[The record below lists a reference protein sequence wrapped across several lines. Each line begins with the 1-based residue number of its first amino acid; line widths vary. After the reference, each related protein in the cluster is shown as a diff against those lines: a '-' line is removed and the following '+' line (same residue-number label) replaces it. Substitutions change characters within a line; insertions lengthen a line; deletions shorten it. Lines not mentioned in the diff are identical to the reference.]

1 MKSFMSFVPLWFNIL
16 KLLTATFKKHTL
28 VFRQASG
35 TSRGVLNTKDSY
47 FILLQSTEKPG
58 IVAVGECGL
67 LRGLSIDDVPD
78 YEKVLSNVC
87 QNINNFPYWLS
98 EGLRAFPSI
107 HFGLEMALLDLKT
120 DATKILFPSDFT
132 KKEKPIL
139 INGLIWMGEKQFM
152 FDQIKTKL
160 SEGWNCI
167 KLKIGAI
174 DFEAEMELLKY
185 IRSQFSK
192 SDIELRVDANGAF
205 SPENALEKLN
215 RLAAMDLHSIEQPI
229 QAKQWEIMAELCE
242 KTPLPIALDEELI
255 GVFDLSEKRKMMKII
270 QPQYLIFKPSFIGG
284 FKGTQEWIDLCN
296 QSKTPWWM
304 TSALES
310 NIGLNAIAQ
319 WTATLDN
326 ALPQGLGTGQLYTN
340 NLDSPLVV
348 EGGELRYK
356 NEEKWDLGLLFKD

>member
-1 MKSFMSFVPLWFNIL
+1 MWFNIL
-16 KLLTATFKKHTL
+16 QLLTATFKKHTL
-28 VFRQASG
+28 VFKQASG
-35 TSRGVLNTKDSY
+35 TSRGILRTKDSY
-47 FILLQSTEKPG
+47 FIILKSSDKPN
-58 IVAVGECGL
+58 IIAIGECGL
-67 LRGLSIDDVPD
+67 LRGLSIDDVPN
-78 YEKVLSNVC
+78 YEEKLAEVC
-87 QNINNFPYWLS
+87 RDINNHQYWLE
-98 EGLRAFPSI
+98 EGLREFPSI

-120 DATKILFPSDFT
+120 NATKTLFPSDFT
-132 KKEKPIL
+132 NNKKSIN

-160 SEGWNCI
+160 DEGWSCI

-205 SPENALEKLN
+205 SPDNALEKLK
-215 RLAAMDLHSIEQPI
+215 RLSEMNLHSIEQPI
-229 QAKQWEIMAELCE
+229 KQKQWNEMAELCE

-255 GVFDLSEKRKMMKII
+255 GIFDIAEKRKAMEII
-270 QPQYLIFKPSFIGG
+270 KPQYLIFKPSFIGG

-296 QSKTPWWM
+296 EFNTPWWM

-319 WTATLDN
+319 WTAILDN
-326 ALPQGLGTGQLYTN
+326 DLPQGLGTGQLYTN
-340 NLDSPLVV
+340 NLESPLSVN
-348 EGGELRYK
+348 GGLLSYK
-356 NEEKWDLGLLFKD
+356 NDREWDLSLLGIENN

>member
-1 MKSFMSFVPLWFNIL
+1 
-16 KLLTATFKKHTL
+16 LLTATFKKHTL
-28 VFRQASG
+28 IFKQASG
-35 TSRGVLNTKDSY
+35 TSRGVLRTKDSY
-47 FILLQSTEKPG
+47 FIILKSSEKPN
-58 IVAVGECGL
+58 ITAVGECGL
-67 LRGLSIDDVPD
+67 LRGLSVDDVPN
-78 YEKVLSNVC
+78 YEEKLAEVC
-87 QNINNFPYWLS
+87 QHINNYDFWLND
-98 EGLRAFPSI
+98 GLREFPSI

-120 DATKILFPSDFT
+120 NATKTLFPSDFT
-132 KKEKPIL
+132 DNEKPIN

-152 FDQIKTKL
+152 FDQIKNKL
-160 SEGWNCI
+160 NEGWNCI

-215 RLAAMDLHSIEQPI
+215 RLSAMDLHSIEQPI
-229 QAKQWEIMAELCE
+229 KQHQWNEMAELCE

-255 GVFDLSEKRKMMKII
+255 GVFDLAEKRKIMETIR
-270 QPQYLIFKPSFIGG
+270 PQYLIFKPSFIGG
-284 FKGTQEWIDLCN
+284 FKGTQEWIDLCDELN
-296 QSKTPWWM
+296 TPWWM

-326 ALPQGLGTGQLYTN
+326 NLPQGLGTGQLYTN
-340 NLDSPLVV
+340 NLESPLHVN
-348 EGGELRYK
+348 GGFLTYK
-356 NEEKWDLGLLFKD
+356 NREKWNLNLLFNH

>member
-1 MKSFMSFVPLWFNIL
+1 M
-16 KLLTATFKKHTL
+16 LTATFKKHTL
-28 VFRQASG
+28 IFKQASG
-35 TSRGVLNTKDSY
+35 TSRGVLRTKDSY
-47 FILLQSTEKPG
+47 FIIIKSSEKPT
-58 IVAVGECGL
+58 ITAVGECGL
-67 LRGLSIDDVPD
+67 LRGLSVDDVPN
-78 YEKVLSNVC
+78 YEEKLAAVC
-87 QNINNFPYWLS
+87 QDINNYDYWLGD
-98 EGLRAFPSI
+98 GLREFPSI

-120 DATKILFPSDFT
+120 DATKTLFPSDFT
-132 KKEKPIL
+132 NNEKPIN

-160 SEGWNCI
+160 SEGWSCI

-185 IRSQFSK
+185 IRSQFSVN
-192 SDIELRVDANGAF
+192 DIELRVDANGAF
-205 SPENALEKLN
+205 SPDNALEKLH
-215 RLAAMDLHSIEQPI
+215 RLAELNLHSIEQPI
-229 QAKQWEIMAELCE
+229 RQNQWEDMAKLCD

-255 GVFDLSEKRKMMKII
+255 GVFDFAEKRKMMETI

-284 FKGTQEWIDLCN
+284 FKGTQEWIDLCDEF
-296 QSKTPWWM
+296 KTPWWM

-340 NLDSPLVV
+340 NLESPLAVN
-348 EGGELRYK
+348 GGLLSYE
-356 NEEKWDLGLLFKD
+356 NDGNWDLSLLGI